1 MWVPQEGLPIGL
13 TIGEYHY
20 DTTEKTGNRHR
31 TRRREIATLGMRRD
45 VRRRRRSRA
54 SPSSTCASHR
64 ASARHPAP
72 HESPIQTQ
80 NPTLTQ
86 TKKRGTPAPIRP
98 SIQSNGIAAEQRPPS
113 ALVSLE
119 QVARVHLVGHTGQ
132 IVAPAVGHE
141 PVAPGLE
148 LGQIMRDLAA
158 EELRRVERRLVDHHG
173 HALGLDALHDARI
186 ELSRKLS
193 LFDFM
198 VGRYT
203 PTTGFFLPS

>member
-1 MWVPQEGLPIGL
+1 MTPPRRQEIVIGL
-13 TIGEYHY
+13 DAGKSPRWACVATCDGEGARGQARRQHAP
-20 DTTEKTGNRHR
+20 R
-31 TRRREIATLGMRRD
+31 TAPQRVIQPRTSHPSKPKIQL
-45 VRRRRRSRA
+45 
-54 SPSSTCASHR
+54 SPK
-64 ASARHPAP
+64 P
-72 HESPIQTQ
+72 
-80 NPTLTQ
+80 
-86 TKKRGTPAPIRP
+86 KRGAHRRQPIRP

-141 PVAPGLE
+141 RVAPGLE